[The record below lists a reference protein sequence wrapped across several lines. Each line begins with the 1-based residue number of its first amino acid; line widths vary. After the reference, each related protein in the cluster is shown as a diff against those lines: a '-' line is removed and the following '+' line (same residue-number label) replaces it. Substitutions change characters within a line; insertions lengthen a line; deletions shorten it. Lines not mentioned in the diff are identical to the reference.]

1 MVGEWDSADGMFGES
16 HMAAALVLP
25 KRGPGRSSGEVSPG
39 FGVVYLIVFGS
50 FHVQAQGV
58 ASSWFQGESQQL
70 KRYSGRS

>member
-1 MVGEWDSADGMFGES
+1 MPLFVIMVGES
-16 HMAAALVLP
+16 HMAALVLP
-25 KRGPGRSSGEVSPG
+25 LGFLGRSSGDSPG